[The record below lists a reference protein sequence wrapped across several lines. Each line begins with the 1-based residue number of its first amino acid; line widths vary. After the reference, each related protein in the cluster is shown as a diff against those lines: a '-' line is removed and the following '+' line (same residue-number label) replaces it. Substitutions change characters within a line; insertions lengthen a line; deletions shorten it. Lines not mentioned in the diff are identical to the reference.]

1 MGDSKCDSDSE
12 FEEEDRRIGNWIFFD
27 FQLDFI
33 VSIFFNIFFF
43 LLILVSVVNSKNLLM
58 GSESLCLSS
67 EKSEE
72 ENKVQNC

>member
-33 VSIFFNIFFF
+33 VSIFIFIF
-43 LLILVSVVNSKNLLM
+43 LLILVSVVNSKNLLL
-58 GSESLCLSS
+58 GYASLCLSS

-72 ENKVQNC
+72 ENKVQNCC

>member
-1 MGDSKCDSDSE
+1 MGDSKWDSDSE

-27 FQLDFI
+27 FQLDFS
-33 VSIFFNIFFF
+33 VSILFLF

-58 GSESLCLSS
+58 GSESLCLLS